1 MDALCFF
8 AADDG
13 MFECRGFFLGKCLFG
28 ASCFCELVVVHIL
41 QQNGD
46 VQFAAAAEVQA
57 WMEAITINESIR
69 TTTKPPANDR
79 IIFNDTGSSPPQLD
93 SPIGVFGV

>member
-1 MDALCFF
+1 MLCFV

-28 ASCFCELVVVHIL
+28 ASCFCELVVHIL

>member
-1 MDALCFF
+1 MLCFV

-28 ASCFCELVVVHIL
+28 ASCFCELVVHI

-57 WMEAITINESIR
+57 WVEAITINNECIR
-69 TTTKPPANDR
+69 TGSKTKPPAIDR
-79 IIFNDTGSSPPQLD
+79 IIFNDTDSSPPQLD